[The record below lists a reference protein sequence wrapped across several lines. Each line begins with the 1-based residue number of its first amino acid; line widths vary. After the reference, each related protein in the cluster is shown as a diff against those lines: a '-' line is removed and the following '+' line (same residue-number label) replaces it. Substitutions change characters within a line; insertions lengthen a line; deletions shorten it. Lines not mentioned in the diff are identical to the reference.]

1 MLRGLNRENDELR
14 AEIARMT
21 TEIARLNL
29 RLTGSFW

>member
-21 TEIARLNL
+21 AEIARLKL
-29 RLTGSFW
+29 RKGSFW